1 MDKGKIPAKKYF
13 LKNAGL
19 FFSLRQKIVNNFRI
33 KIFTI
38 KNLNKVPIKFQKQ
51 HLIQQKQKLNIK
63 HLH

>member
-38 KNLNKVPIKFQKQ
+38 KNLNKIPIKRQ
-51 HLIQQKQKLNIK
+51 
-63 HLH
+63 